1 MTSQINTRVVKLFPR
16 RIITP
21 LAGALALVIGLS
33 GGMLFFHVGEGLV
46 KGLHEWLGMLFV
58 AVMLIHML
66 SNWSSLSRYFNQ
78 GVARIG
84 VLTIILATG
93 LFLGGAT
100 LSQQAGPSVV
110 FKALEEAPVVTLAQ
124 LFQVDEDR
132 LMQALNGQGVIMK
145 DNSQTLAEVALSD
158 GLDKRETLQK
168 LLASVGA
175 IQQPN

>member
-1 MTSQINTRVVKLFPR
+1 
-16 RIITP
+16 
-21 LAGALALVIGLS
+21 
-33 GGMLFFHVGEGLV
+33 
-46 KGLHEWLGMLFV
+46 
-58 AVMLIHML
+58 
-66 SNWSSLSRYFNQ
+66 
-78 GVARIG
+78 
-84 VLTIILATG
+84 
-93 LFLGGAT
+93 LGGAT

-110 FKALEEAPVVTLAQ
+110 FKALEEAPVETLAQ